1 MYSKALKL
9 FYNFIKEKGLQV
21 FEILILRFVFLVKK
35 TKKTWYRY
43 FAQILTRQLLY
54 TYIQSVLHNQNK
66 HLRTST
72 GQLLPEI
79 LKMGQCEKQLENF
92 SLSTVALIKIRCRSE
107 RLCKISLRITS
118 KKSDW
123 TLLSCTQNQKNKSIA
138 RIQDKSRPRITVI
151 SAEQ

>member
-9 FYNFIKEKGLQV
+9 FCNFIKEKGLEV
-21 FEILILRFVFLVKK
+21 LEILILRFVFLVKK
-35 TKKTWYRY
+35 TWYRY
-43 FAQILTRQLLY
+43 TAQILTRQLLY

-66 HLRTST
+66 HLPTST

-123 TLLSCTQNQKNKSIA
+123 TLLSCTQNWKNRSIA
-138 RIQDKSRPRITVI
+138 RIQYRSRPRITVI
-151 SAEQ
+151 SA